1 LNKKGSWK
9 SKRFCAERT
18 QEGESRHG
26 GEEGKNG
33 DMEERKG
40 MIWRYGREKENDMEM
55 RRRER
60 ESSGERERKIA
71 SSPASEGEDWN
82 QAEGWMR
89 AR

>member
-1 LNKKGSWK
+1 
-9 SKRFCAERT
+9 
-18 QEGESRHG
+18 
-26 GEEGKNG
+26 
-33 DMEERKG
+33 
-40 MIWRYGREKENDMEM
+40 MEM

-82 QAEGWMR
+82 QAEGWIR